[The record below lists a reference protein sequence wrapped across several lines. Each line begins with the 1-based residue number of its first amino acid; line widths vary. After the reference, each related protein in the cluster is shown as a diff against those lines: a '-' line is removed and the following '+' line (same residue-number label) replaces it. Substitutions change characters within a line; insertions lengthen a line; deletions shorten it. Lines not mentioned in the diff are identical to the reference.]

1 MRKQSKWSLPGVLI
15 FVLAAGT
22 VVHAADSRPGIQ
34 KISAAELEQRTI
46 VNRVDHGRQEVERKG
61 DDLVRDANVKLG
73 SMRSLPDSENR
84 IQKIQLSLFQP
95 QNRILRPPDRSLL
108 LYAGGKCHQ
117 GC

>member
-61 DDLVRDANVKLG
+61 DDLVRDANVKLAAG
-73 SMRSLPDSENR
+73 NYMEACDLYR
-84 IQKIQLSLFQP
+84 IAKTDITKM
-95 QNRILRPPDRSLL
+95 SLL
-108 LYAGGKCHQ
+108 TVF
-117 GC
+117 